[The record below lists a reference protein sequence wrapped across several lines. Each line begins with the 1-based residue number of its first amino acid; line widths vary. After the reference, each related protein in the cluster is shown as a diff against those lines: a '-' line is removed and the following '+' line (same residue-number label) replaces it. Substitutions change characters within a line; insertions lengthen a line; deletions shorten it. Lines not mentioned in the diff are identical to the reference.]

1 MHVHACV
8 PAPQFKSEEVR
19 GQLGR
24 VVFFLAPCESWVSNS
39 NYRALQQVS
48 LPVEPSHQPCGFV
61 LDLGSWNLGTA
72 WLAHHTCPPLL
83 SCLYLIGQKRMYTD
97 MWAYF
102 DLGSGKFLFPWL
114 WVSWIKAGKVSDWE
128 VSSSLDVSV
137 VEKHL
142 LVQARKA
149 LSAG

>member
-8 PAPQFKSEEVR
+8 HAPQFKSEEVR

-24 VVFFLAPCESWVSNS
+24 VISFLAPCESWVSNS

-48 LPVEPSHQPCGFV
+48 LPVEPSYQPCGFV

-72 WLAHHTCPPLL
+72 WLAHHTCPPL
-83 SCLYLIGQKRMYTD
+83 CLYLIGQKRMYTD

-102 DLGSGKFLFPWL
+102 DLGSGKFLFP
-114 WVSWIKAGKVSDWE
+114 
-128 VSSSLDVSV
+128 
-137 VEKHL
+137 
-142 LVQARKA
+142 
-149 LSAG
+149 